1 MVWNQGFEP
10 SKQLNILLAVITVL
24 AFAWIL
30 GGQIASVR
38 LADRTVTVRG
48 AAEMQVV
55 ADLATWSLNFSS
67 TGNELGVAQREL
79 GNNVEKTRVFL
90 QSFGIRSDEIEGQ
103 SVAVND
109 AYANA
114 YGNDLAGRPRYT
126 VSGGLTVRTTSL
138 KGALDA
144 KNALGKL
151 IGSGVVLT
159 SSYGPNFAF
168 TQLNDKKLELVS
180 RATGEAKKA
189 AVQFA
194 KDSGSRLGGIRRARQ
209 GSVEILGRD
218 SFVGEAEQ
226 LNKVLRVV
234 TTVEYD
240 VR

>member
-10 SKQLNILLAVITVL
+10 TKQMNILLAVITVL

-30 GGQIASVR
+30 GGQIASLR

-48 AAEMQVV
+48 AAEMPVV

-67 TGNELGVAQREL
+67 VNNDLAVAQREL
-79 GNNVEKTRVFL
+79 GQNIEKTRKFL
-90 QSFGIRSDEIEGQ
+90 QSFGIRADEIEVQ
-103 SVAVND
+103 SVSVMD
-109 AYANA
+109 SLANA
-114 YGNDLAGRPRYT
+114 YGNDYANRPRYT

-138 KGALDA
+138 EGAMEA
-144 KNALGKL
+144 KNDLGKL

-159 SSYGPNFAF
+159 GSYGPNFAF

-180 RATGEAKKA
+180 RATAEAQKA

-194 KDSGSRLGGIRRARQ
+194 KDSGSKLGGIRRARQ

-226 LNKVLRVV
+226 VNKVLRVV

>member
-1 MVWNQGFEP
+1 M
-10 SKQLNILLAVITVL
+10 
-24 AFAWIL
+24 
-30 GGQIASVR
+30 
-38 LADRTVTVRG
+38 
-48 AAEMQVV
+48 V

-67 TGNELGVAQREL
+67 TGNELAAAQREL
-79 GNNVEKTRVFL
+79 GQNLEKTRTFL
-90 QSFGIRSDEIEGQ
+90 QGFGIRADEIEMQ
-103 SVAVND
+103 SISVND
-109 AYANA
+109 AWANA
-114 YGNDLAGRPRYT
+114 YGSDVQGRPRYT

-138 KGALDA
+138 QGALEA
-144 KNALGKL
+144 KNGLGKL

-180 RATGEAKKA
+180 RATAEAKKA

-218 SFVGEAEQ
+218 SFVAESEQ
-226 LNKVLRVV
+226 INKVLRVV
-234 TTVEYD
+234 TTVDYD